1 FPALFFLVVFML
13 ILNTG
18 RFAPRKIKEAIMAAL
33 SLIVASIFCWYC
45 LAHLPL
51 KDYRPFAVGKNIRQ
65 QMEIPE
71 GKEAPKYAVDYGLVN
86 KKTGEEK
93 TINSDEYV
101 KSGIWKDDSWEI
113 SSTSEPYLVKE
124 GYVPPIQ
131 DFGIF
136 NLDGD
141 DMSEEV
147 LSAPV
152 CFLVV
157 SKDVNEAA
165 ERGLADLNR
174 LAQKA
179 EEKGYLFIGL
189 TPSSYDEVEDFRH
202 RHQLMWT
209 FAMADETMLKT
220 MIRSNTGLIL
230 LNKGTIVGKW
240 HYNDFPT
247 FGDLKKQFS
256 L

>member
-1 FPALFFLVVFML
+1 
-13 ILNTG
+13 
-18 RFAPRKIKEAIMAAL
+18 
-33 SLIVASIFCWYC
+33 
-45 LAHLPL
+45 
-51 KDYRPFAVGKNIRQ
+51 
-65 QMEIPE
+65 
-71 GKEAPKYAVDYGLVN
+71 
-86 KKTGEEK
+86 
-93 TINSDEYV
+93 
-101 KSGIWKDDSWEI
+101 
-113 SSTSEPYLVKE
+113 
-124 GYVPPIQ
+124 
-131 DFGIF
+131 
-136 NLDGD
+136 
-141 DMSEEV
+141 MSEEV